1 MIKLYMILIKNND
14 KITYLE
20 HLLYLLTGRN
30 SLMLEELNYCMSNA
44 FKLDSKVDLFI
55 NTMRNVY

>member
-1 MIKLYMILIKNND
+1 MILIKNND